1 MQTPTMLVV
10 EDNPDHLELTL
21 ITLEETGCTHQ
32 IVVARDGVEALDY
45 LFCDGAYSQRNP
57 DDQPELVLLDLG
69 IPKLDGLQVLQRMR
83 ADPRT
88 ALVPVLLLTCAS
100 EQSDAVLALNGGL
113 NGYAS
118 KPLTSRDFENKLAEV
133 QGYRVT
139 CGPAVLRA

>member
-32 IVVARDGVEALDY
+32 IAVARDGLEALDY
-45 LFCDGAYSQRNP
+45 LFCEGVYSQRNP
-57 DDQPELVLLDLG
+57 DDQPELLLLDLG

-88 ALVPVLLLTCAS
+88 AFIPVLMLTCAS
-100 EQSDAVLALNGGL
+100 EQSDAILALKGGL
-113 NGYAS
+113 NSYAS
-118 KPLTSRDFENKLAEV
+118 KPLSAGVFKNRLAEA
-133 QGYRVT
+133 QAYRLN
-139 CGPAVLRA
+139 CGPATRRA